1 MKLFSDLSAYVD
13 SELVGAVVAAS
24 LTVFMETAGN
34 PFGDVV
40 ELNGSKKKSLYG
52 PYPKELVPGSVL
64 TGRPGDKPHLLAN
77 PRPGQSFDPFMGVRT
92 LNTEGTIEVEAS
104 GAVTLG
110 DTVIAADDGK
120 VTVASGAGTI
130 IGQALVGATDGGV
143 VELLPYGYGHT
154 QS

>member
-1 MKLFSDLSAYVD
+1 MSYRTKSRVSYPA
-13 SELVGAVVAAS
+13 SETMESYRLV
-24 LTVFMETAGN
+24 T
-34 PFGDVV
+34 
-40 ELNGSKKKSLYG
+40 
-52 PYPKELVPGSVL
+52 
-64 TGRPGDKPHLLAN
+64 LLAT
-77 PRPGQSFDPFMGVRT
+77 GQLAYNDAATKPLGAIEYPAVEVGQLMGVRT

-104 GAVTLG
+104 GAVALG